1 MIVYVLLFAVTG
13 LVAVT
18 LVSSLPISR
27 TVGRPRAR
35 R

>member
-18 LVSSLPISR
+18 LVSSLPIRRS
-27 TVGRPRAR
+27 GAR